1 MIQINA
7 VDHLNMNVTNLNE
20 TITFYQDVFGFSIYE
35 QEDYKGA
42 PYAIIG
48 KKDSLFLC
56 LYEEKGFKAS
66 KHDISHIGFNIKN
79 FDEIEE
85 VLKKNKVTIKSQF
98 DYPKSKSIY
107 INDPSGREIE
117 LTSHFGGGY

>member
-85 VLKKNKVTIKSQF
+85 VLKKNKL
-98 DYPKSKSIY
+98 SK
-107 INDPSGREIE
+107 
-117 LTSHFGGGY
+117 LTSHRRKQSKFSDEQNQINLTFCE